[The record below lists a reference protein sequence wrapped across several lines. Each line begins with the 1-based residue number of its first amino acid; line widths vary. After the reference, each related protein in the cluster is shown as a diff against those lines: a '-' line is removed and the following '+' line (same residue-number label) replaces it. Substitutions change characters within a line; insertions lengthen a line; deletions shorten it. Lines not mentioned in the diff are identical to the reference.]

1 MAKYYTFTG
10 GSNNMTKVVYKTG
23 PFCKKRG
30 TELVNITSSPCAR
43 GGGSMAKYCT
53 IIGGRGLE

>member
-10 GSNNMTKVVYKTG
+10 GSNNMTG

-30 TELVNITSSPCAR
+30 NELVNITLSPCAR
-43 GGGSMAKYCT
+43 GKGCMAKYYT
-53 IIGGRGLE
+53 ITGGGLE

>member
-30 TELVNITSSPCAR
+30 TELVNISTQKMR
-43 GGGSMAKYCT
+43 D
-53 IIGGRGLE
+53 GRIS